1 MRGLI
6 FDLFSQEE
14 DKPRLVKRSIREGY
28 DEETKKEDGV
38 DKVAIEDEKEEME
51 PIIEKDTGEIDT
63 DEVSMVSLIQVNRV
77 IEFPLL
83 VAILSWISHSYEH

>member
-1 MRGLI
+1 MRELI

-14 DKPRLVKRSIREGY
+14 EKPRLVKRSIREGY
-28 DEETKKEDGV
+28 DEETKEDGV

-63 DEVSMVSLIQVNRV
+63 DEVSMVSWIQVIGV
-77 IEFPLL
+77 IVFYL
-83 VAILSWISHSYEH
+83 